1 MTKKKL
7 RIGALPKRQMPRKSH
22 QSSQPTPRHERSV
35 VKDVVEI
42 PASTSFYSTF
52 QEFSQRAKSL
62 NTICDWMSKFSVDKA
77 VFKKMTE
84 PYMLPQFEIIV
95 DDGLG
100 FTLKVYGC
108 YLVEDHPL
116 YLEYRR
122 SMQNVTMS
130 NLVKDLEGY
139 KLCNGVQTL
148 ELTSKLFHHVVPINF
163 EYCNSLLIGIGKTLN
178 KKLEDANH
186 YGLRTIMNLGRS
198 INYESILRTADMNT
212 LEHRR
217 IEQSLIIFYKCY
229 KENGPSYLADL
240 FEPRITPYN
249 LRNTGLNV
257 TQNSYNSKFRHN
269 SYSFVIS
276 RIWNKLPPSVKT
288 APNLSSFRR
297 KLKTLIFT
305 GCQCRSCL

>member
-62 NTICDWMSKFSVDKA
+62 KTICDWMSKFSVDKA

-100 FTLKVYGC
+100 FTVKVYGC

-148 ELTSKLFHHVVPINF
+148 ELTSKLFHHVVPINHDTVSEHEEEAEEEEEQQQF
-163 EYCNSLLIGIGKTLN
+163 PHKGFWRAKGWFLIQEQG
-178 KKLEDANH
+178 EACFV
-186 YGLRTIMNLGRS
+186 
-198 INYESILRTADMNT
+198 ET
-212 LEHRR
+212 LEAGRTRR
-217 IEQSLIIFYKCY
+217 EHGCRLQMRSCRVEKSSNF
-229 KENGPSYLADL
+229 
-240 FEPRITPYN
+240 
-249 LRNTGLNV
+249 NV
-257 TQNSYNSKFRHN
+257 TVACNCLVGVMYI
-269 SYSFVIS
+269 YTCIS
-276 RIWNKLPPSVKT
+276 
-288 APNLSSFRR
+288 LSED
-297 KLKTLIFT
+297 KCNCIEC
-305 GCQCRSCL
+305 CQTFKS